1 MASQASEASVNAVAV
16 TESARPS
23 DLDRLER
30 AVDELVALKDALHT
44 ENSVLAE
51 SLEESRRQ
59 LEEAEQ
65 TTRDLQERLLV
76 EGQLR
81 QDALKRIDDLVGW
94 IEQLDPS
101 MASGES

>member
-1 MASQASEASVNAVAV
+1 MASANAQVSAV
-16 TESARPS
+16 GSQRPT

-30 AVDELVALKDALHT
+30 AVRDLAALKDSLQAESAAL
-44 ENSVLAE
+44 EK

-59 LEEAEQ
+59 LEEAET
-65 TTRDLQERLLV
+65 TTRDLQEHLLV

-81 QDALKRIDDLVGW
+81 QDALKRIDDLVGL

-101 MASGES
+101 LAAGER